1 MVQILYGEKEI
12 TRGLI
17 IEGRTYARVA
27 DLLDGLGH
35 AYQWDGEDPTIA
47 ISRGIGLGTG
57 INDIQLTAN
66 FNLTEFACR
75 HCGAVK
81 IDPALVTRLQ
91 QLRDRVG
98 RPIIITSGY
107 RCEAHNRAVGGATD
121 SQHLLGKAADIQ
133 VEGMAPDTL
142 AAHAEAIGFGGIGIY
157 SNFVHVD
164 TRAGRVRWRG

>member
-35 AYQWDGEDPTIA
+35 AYQWDDEGPAIA
-47 ISRGIGLGTG
+47 ISRGPGLGEG

-66 FNLTEFACR
+66 FNLREFACR
-75 HCGAVK
+75 HCGALK

-98 RPIIITSGY
+98 KAINITSGY
-107 RCEAHNRAVGGATD
+107 RCPTHNRAVGGAAN
-121 SQHLLGKAADIQ
+121 SQHLLGKAADMW
-133 VEGMAPDTL
+133 VEGMSPDTL
-142 AAHAEAIGFGGIGIY
+142 ATHAEAVGFGGIGIY
-157 SNFVHVD
+157 DTFVHVD
-164 TRAGRVRWRG
+164 TRSGRARWRG